1 MKKSLSI
8 IAIAAL
14 GTGLFVACGPSD
26 KEKREKATQDSLAQV
41 AKNDSIE
48 KATAAAMNV
57 PTDSTK
63 TDSAAAPATTATEEK
78 K

>member
-8 IAIAAL
+8 LAIAAL
-14 GTGLFVACGPSD
+14 GTGMFVACGPSD
-26 KEKREKATQDSLAQV
+26 KEKREKEVKDSLAQV

-48 KATAAAMNV
+48 KATAAAMATS
-57 PTDSTK
+57 TDSTK
-63 TDSAAAPATTATEEK
+63 TDSTAAPATTTTEEK

>member
-26 KEKREKATQDSLAQV
+26 KEKKEKATQDSLAQV

-48 KATAAAMNV
+48 KATAAAMNTV
-57 PTDSTK
+57 TDSTK
-63 TDSAAAPATTATEEK
+63 TDSAAAAPATTEEK